1 MLLLE
6 LGTIKTDVLHM
17 DSSASTNLI
26 VEKVTMDMTFVLTAG
41 CHFHTVATS
50 LPSKLKATNKQMKIV
65 TLSGKHLLEIRHV
78 STIFHSVYIISFI
91 RLSPFVKSLQTFKEM
106 GFYTCNNH

>member
-26 VEKVTMDMTFVLTAG
+26 VERVTMDMTFVLTAG
-41 CHFHTVATS
+41 CHFHTVVTS
-50 LPSKLKATNKQMKIV
+50 LPLKLKATNKQMKIA
-65 TLSGKHLLEIRHV
+65 TLSGKHLLETRHV
-78 STIFHSVYIISFI
+78 STIFHSIYIISVI
-91 RLSPFVKSLQTFKEM
+91 RLSSFVKCVQTYKEM
-106 GFYTCNNH
+106 VFFSCNNH

>member
-6 LGTIKTDVLHM
+6 LGTIKTDVLRM

-26 VEKVTMDMTFVLTAG
+26 VEKVTMDMTYVLKAG
-41 CHFHTVATS
+41 CHFHTAVTS

-65 TLSGKHLLEIRHV
+65 TLSGKHLRETRNV
-78 STIFHSVYIISFI
+78 STIFNCVYIISF
-91 RLSPFVKSLQTFKEM
+91 LKNV
-106 GFYTCNNH
+106 